1 MKYLDKILDI
11 IFPKKCV
18 NCGKRGSF
26 LCDDCLSLIDINP
39 FQFCLCKKPQKEI
52 IPKCQNC
59 SNKYLDE
66 LFSAC
71 DYNNFI
77 IKKIIKAIREKYIQ
91 ELFLPLSLLILTHL
105 QIIKKEI
112 EKDFILIPIQ
122 INIKEKKRKGFSE
135 SEEIAKTIS
144 SVTSLPFQNT
154 NIQIKNKTILL
165 IDLLYTDGIMMN
177 EQAKI
182 LKEGGAKK
190 VIGIVAIRG

>member
-11 IFPKKCV
+11 LFPKKCI

-26 LCDDCLSLIDINP
+26 LCDDCLSLVDINP
-39 FQFCLCKKPQKEI
+39 FQFCLCEKPQKETV
-52 IPKCQNC
+52 PKCQNC
-59 SNKYLDE
+59 SNKYIDE

-71 DYNNFI
+71 DANNFI
-77 IKKIIKAIREKYIQ
+77 IKKIIKTIREKYIQ

-105 QIIKKEI
+105 QVIKKEI
-112 EKDFILIPIQ
+112 KKDFILMPVQ
-122 INIKEKKRKGFSE
+122 ISIKEKKRKGFSE

-144 SVTSLPFQNT
+144 SVTSLPFQST

-165 IDLLYTDGIMMN
+165 IDLLYTDGLTMN

-190 VIGIVAIRG
+190 VIGIVAARG